1 MNGLKTIAAA
11 LLLSAAACAGAAQ
24 AQDLASE
31 WASIKAP
38 DMPPL
43 QKVTADPKTTALLVM
58 DFMKTSCTEK
68 ARPRCVATVAPVKKL
83 LDEARAKGV
92 TVIYTVAGADPSMNN
107 FLPDL
112 AAKPGEPI
120 FAAKADKFLNP
131 ELDKTLK
138 DKGIKTVIPVGTAAN
153 GAVLYTA
160 SGAAYRNYDV
170 LVPVDGM
177 SGSSPYSEQITAWQ
191 LVNGPGLA
199 DRVKLTKTDM
209 ISF

>member
-1 MNGLKTIAAA
+1 MHLMKTIVAAA
-11 LLLSAAACAGAAQ
+11 LFSVAAGAAP
-24 AQDLASE
+24 AADLSAE
-31 WASIKAP
+31 WATIKAP
-38 DMPPL
+38 DMPAL

-58 DFMKTSCTEK
+58 DFMKSSCTEQ
-68 ARPRCVATVAPVKKL
+68 ARPRCVATIAPVKKL

-92 TVIYTVAGADPSMNN
+92 TIIYTVAGNDATMAN
-107 FLPDL
+107 FLPEL

-120 FAAKADKFLNP
+120 FGARADKFLNP
-131 ELDKTLK
+131 DLDKTLK
-138 DKGIKTVIPVGTAAN
+138 EKGIKTVIPVGTAAN

-170 LVPVDGM
+170 LVPVDAM
-177 SGSSPYSEQITAWQ
+177 SGASAYSEQITVWQ
-191 LVNGPGLA
+191 LLNGPGLA

>member
-1 MNGLKTIAAA
+1 MNSLKLSAAAA
-11 LLLSAAACAGAAQ
+11 LLAMAAATGAHA
-24 AQDLASE
+24 ADLASE
-31 WASIKAP
+31 WATIKAP
-38 DMPPL
+38 EMPPL

-58 DFMKTSCTEK
+58 DFMKTSCTEQ
-68 ARPRCVATVAPVKKL
+68 ARPRCVASVAPVKKL

-92 TVIYTVAGADPSMNN
+92 TVIYTVAGNDATMTN

-112 AAKPGEPI
+112 AAKAGEPI
-120 FAAKADKFLNP
+120 IGARADKFLNP
-131 ELDKTLK
+131 ELDKLLK
-138 DKGIKTVIPVGTAAN
+138 EKGVKTVIPVGTAAN
-153 GAVLYTA
+153 GAVLYTS

-170 LVPVDGM
+170 LVPIDGM
-177 SGSSPYSEQITAWQ
+177 SGSSAFAEQITAWQ